1 MKFSVMGVSVVI
13 GTDTFGLKEAES
25 AARYAQDA
33 AQARAVL
40 GVVVGVLGYENT
52 VAADVAQV
60 VSLENELI
68 EANKDQITA
77 MKRQIATLEVSIA
90 DSNAHVASVRQ
101 VADLF
106 TVASSGK

>member
-1 MKFSVMGVSVVI
+1 MKMNILGLSITI
-13 GTDTFGLKEAES
+13 GANTFGLKEAEG
-25 AARYAQDA
+25 AARFAKDA
-33 AQARAVL
+33 SQARAVL
-40 GVVVGVLGYENT
+40 GVVVGVLGYENR

-60 VSLENELI
+60 VSLENELMG
-68 EANKDQITA
+68 ANKDQIAA
-77 MKRQIATLEVSIA
+77 MKRQIATLEASIA